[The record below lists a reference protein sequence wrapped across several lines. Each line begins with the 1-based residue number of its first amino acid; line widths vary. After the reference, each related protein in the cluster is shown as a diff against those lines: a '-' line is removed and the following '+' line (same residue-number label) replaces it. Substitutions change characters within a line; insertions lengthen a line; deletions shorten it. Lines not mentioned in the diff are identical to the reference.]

1 MPVVHTADAYAVEQ
15 LTIEQIELGDWI
27 VIAQP
32 NGEPR
37 YWQVQAK
44 RFNYAAGEHRGSR
57 SKVNPSRARRT

>member
-27 VIAQP
+27 VTAQP

-44 RFNYAAGEHRGSR
+44 RFNYAAGETPRIAL
-57 SKVNPSRARRT
+57 KVNPRRARRT